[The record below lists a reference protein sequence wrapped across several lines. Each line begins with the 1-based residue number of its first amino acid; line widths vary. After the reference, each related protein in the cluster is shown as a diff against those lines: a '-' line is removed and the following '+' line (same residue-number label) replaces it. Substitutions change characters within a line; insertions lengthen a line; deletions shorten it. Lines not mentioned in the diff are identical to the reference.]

1 MFGAGGGAEEF
12 TPKAI
17 SNGSV
22 ILEQPTGSDVQEISK
37 SQEKNE
43 VLEKDQLNEDS
54 ETLVDITVSGLDY
67 FPYPSLRH
75 IGDDVDDI
83 CVNHEHILYG
93 QAFSTLDELR
103 RDGLLCDVELSVG
116 DHRTIA
122 AHRVVLAAVIPY
134 FHAMFTVDM
143 VESTKKKITIRNI
156 DFATLELIVSY
167 AYCGRLHIN
176 VENVLPVMYAANFL
190 QLNALTEKCANYL
203 KHHMHLSNVLGVRAV
218 CSSLNCSSEETE
230 RFVEKYFTSICLTKS
245 FLELSIDE
253 LTMLLAKN
261 SLNVENE
268 ETVCKAALRW
278 IDHDPTHR
286 KVYISRILKCLRLLA
301 LNPSFLVV
309 DLGRHPLVRED
320 KQSRDILDEV
330 KDYLLVPNLERSSQP
345 PFSAEPRHCGDLP
358 CLIYAI
364 GGASSDAEGTV
375 LSKSEVYDPARRK
388 WSQAEPLLTIR
399 KEFGTAVLDGKI
411 YVFGGHAEP
420 ENILNTVD
428 TYDYVPNVWVSV
440 TPMPTA
446 RFSVSVAAINNKLY
460 VCGGENGAMLGIVEV
475 FCPENNCW
483 EAGAPMLT
491 PRSRAAISVLG
502 GCLYCEFNCYY

>member
-1 MFGAGGGAEEF
+1 MFGAGGGAEES

-37 SQEKNE
+37 PQEKNE
-43 VLEKDQLNEDS
+43 DPLTEES

-143 VESTKKKITIRNI
+143 VESTKKKVTIRNI

-190 QLNALTEKCANYL
+190 Q
-203 KHHMHLSNVLGVRAV
+203 VW
-218 CSSLNCSSEETE
+218 
-230 RFVEKYFTSICLTKS
+230 S
-245 FLELSIDE
+245 F
-253 LTMLLAKN
+253 
-261 SLNVENE
+261 
-268 ETVCKAALRW
+268 
-278 IDHDPTHR
+278 H
-286 KVYISRILKCLRLLA
+286 
-301 LNPSFLVV
+301 
-309 DLGRHPLVRED
+309 
-320 KQSRDILDEV
+320 
-330 KDYLLVPNLERSSQP
+330 
-345 PFSAEPRHCGDLP
+345 
-358 CLIYAI
+358 
-364 GGASSDAEGTV
+364 
-375 LSKSEVYDPARRK
+375 
-388 WSQAEPLLTIR
+388 
-399 KEFGTAVLDGKI
+399 
-411 YVFGGHAEP
+411 
-420 ENILNTVD
+420 
-428 TYDYVPNVWVSV
+428 
-440 TPMPTA
+440 
-446 RFSVSVAAINNKLY
+446 
-460 VCGGENGAMLGIVEV
+460 
-475 FCPENNCW
+475 
-483 EAGAPMLT
+483 
-491 PRSRAAISVLG
+491 
-502 GCLYCEFNCYY
+502 

>member
-1 MFGAGGGAEEF
+1 MLGAALVPLKRKECGVPGRRRSLGCRHDSEPNRGGTYDYQKHAKRGEND
-12 TPKAI
+12 K
-17 SNGSV
+17 
-22 ILEQPTGSDVQEISK
+22 K
-37 SQEKNE
+37 SRVEREKWG
-43 VLEKDQLNEDS
+43 VLQGKESGQDSLTEDS
-54 ETLVDITVSGLDY
+54 GTFVDITANGIDY
-67 FPYPSLRH
+67 FLYPNLRH
-75 IGDDVDDI
+75 IGEDVDDI
-83 CVNHEHILYG
+83 CVNHEHILYA

-134 FHAMFTVDM
+134 FHAMFTVEM
-143 VESTKKKITIRNI
+143 IESTKKKITIRNI

-203 KHHMHLSNVLGVRAV
+203 KHHMHLTNVLGVRAV
-218 CSSLNCSSEETE
+218 CSSLNCSSAETE

-253 LTMLLAKN
+253 LTMLLAKD

-286 KVYISRILKCLRLLA
+286 KVFISRCYLGILKCLRLLA

-309 DLGRHPLVRED
+309 ELGRHPLVRED
-320 KQSRDILDEV
+320 KQGREILDEV
-330 KDYLLVPNLERSSQP
+330 KDYLLVPNLERSTQP

-364 GGASSDAEGTV
+364 
-375 LSKSEVYDPARRK
+375 
-388 WSQAEPLLTIR
+388 
-399 KEFGTAVLDGKI
+399 
-411 YVFGGHAEP
+411 
-420 ENILNTVD
+420 
-428 TYDYVPNVWVSV
+428 
-440 TPMPTA
+440 
-446 RFSVSVAAINNKLY
+446 
-460 VCGGENGAMLGIVEV
+460 
-475 FCPENNCW
+475 
-483 EAGAPMLT
+483 
-491 PRSRAAISVLG
+491 
-502 GCLYCEFNCYY
+502 